1 MKHYLLTGLLLS
13 LVFFSFS
20 QNPSGTSPT
29 ISSGQPENNGIFGSS
44 GEIHGNFQSDF
55 QYYFRDTE
63 IDPEGDFFPD
73 ERFLAAG
80 FTNLVYTN
88 GDFEAGLRYENYQNN
103 LLGLPE
109 GFRGQGIPFRYAR
122 FKKDG
127 LDITVGNYYE
137 QFGSGMLLRA
147 FEERGLGLDN
157 ALDGVR
163 LRYSPVKGLYLKG
176 IVGRQRLYFETTEG
190 IVRGGDAELNLNEA
204 FSGLSKSSW
213 LITTGASFVGK
224 YEQANDPFLDLPENV
239 GAYGGRFLLQNG
251 GFAWSTEGVYKIN
264 DPSADNDFIFK
275 SGNGLLSTLTYSRP
289 RLGIMASFKR
299 LDDMSFRSQRNA
311 GLIDAQINFLPP
323 TTKLHTYTLPALYP
337 YAVQPTGEIARQL
350 ELTYTF
356 KRKSLLGGR
365 YGTTVAINFSD
376 AYSLNKTLLDERVV
390 GERPDGTPITT
401 PSGTRG
407 YTSDFFT
414 PGPIQ
419 YFQDINIELKKT
431 LNRKWK
437 ATLSYFNFQY
447 NQEVLERGVS
457 AREILSREG
466 GANSQELLYIN
477 AAVVE
482 LLYKIKPRHSLRMEF
497 QGMFLRDR
505 DDRGD
510 WAMALF
516 EYSVSPKWFF
526 AIQNSYNYGNP
537 DRERRSLYPLGSV
550 GFTLKT
556 TRFQLNYGRQ
566 MEGIFCVGGICR
578 VVPPSNGVTLTV
590 TSNF

>member
-1 MKHYLLTGLLLS
+1 MAGLLTCS
-13 LVFFSFS
+13 VMFTFA
-20 QNPSGTSPT
+20 QNPSGTEPEM
-29 ISSGQPENNGIFGSS
+29 SGGGSTNKGLFGEA

-55 QYYFRDTE
+55 QLYFRDPE
-63 IDPEGDFFPD
+63 IDPSGEFFPD

-88 GDFEAGLRYENYQNN
+88 GNFEAGLRYENYQNN

-163 LRYSPVKGLYLKG
+163 LRYSPFKGLYLKG
-176 IVGRQRLYFETTEG
+176 VVGRQRLYFETTEG
-190 IVRGGDAELNLNEA
+190 IVRGGDAEFNFNEA
-204 FSGLSKSSW
+204 FKGLSQSSW
-213 LITTGASFVGK
+213 LITTGASFVSK
-224 YEQANDPFLDLPENV
+224 YEQANDPFLNLPENV

-264 DPSADNDFIFK
+264 DPSADNGYIFR

-289 RLGIMASFKR
+289 RLGVMVAFKR
-299 LDDMSFRSQRNA
+299 IDDMSFRSQRDA

-337 YAVQPTGEIARQL
+337 YAVQPTGEIARQA
-350 ELTYTF
+350 EFTYTF
-356 KRKSLLGGR
+356 KKKSLLGGR
-365 YGTTVAINFSD
+365 YGTTVAVNFSD
-376 AYSLNKTLLDERVV
+376 AYSLDKTLVDER
-390 GERPDGTPITT
+390 PIAEGSEVTT

-407 YTSDFFT
+407 YTAEFFT
-414 PGPIQ
+414 PGPIK
-419 YFQDINIELKKT
+419 YFQDFNVEIKKT
-431 LNRKWK
+431 ISRKWK
-437 ATLSYFNFQY
+437 ATLSYFNFEY
-447 NQEVLERGVS
+447 NQEVLERGVTD
-457 AREILSREG
+457 REILLREG
-466 GANSQELLYIN
+466 GAESQQLLYIQ
-477 AAVVE
+477 AMVVE

-537 DRERRSLYPLGSV
+537 ESDKRSIYPLGSV

-578 VVPPSNGVTLTV
+578 VVPPSNGITLTV

>member
-1 MKHYLLTGLLLS
+1 MKQYILAGLLTCS
-13 LVFFSFS
+13 AISIYA
-20 QNPSGTSPT
+20 QNPSGTSPDM
-29 ISSGQPENNGIFGSS
+29 SGGGSTNNGLFGEA

-55 QYYFRDTE
+55 QLYFRDPE
-63 IDPEGDFFPD
+63 IDPTGEFFPD

-88 GDFEAGLRYENYQNN
+88 GNFEAGLRYENYQNN

-163 LRYSPVKGLYLKG
+163 LRYSPVKGLYIKG
-176 IVGRQRLYFETTEG
+176 VVGRQRLYFETTEG
-190 IVRGGDAELNLNEA
+190 IVRGIDVEHNLNES
-204 FSGLSKSSW
+204 FKGLSQSNW
-213 LITTGASFVGK
+213 LITTGASFVSK
-224 YEQANDPFLDLPENV
+224 YEQANDPFLNLPENV
-239 GAYGGRFLLQNG
+239 GAYGGRLLLQNG

-264 DPSADNDFIFK
+264 DPSADNNYIFR

-289 RLGIMASFKR
+289 RLGMMVAFKR
-299 LDDMSFRSQRNA
+299 LDDMSFRSQRDA
-311 GLIDAQINFLPP
+311 GLIDAQVNFLPP

-337 YAVQPTGEIARQL
+337 YAVQPTGEIARQA
-350 ELTYTF
+350 EITYTF
-356 KRKSLLGGR
+356 KKKSLLGGR
-365 YGTTVAINFSD
+365 YGTTVAVNFSD
-376 AYSLNKTLLDERVV
+376 AYSLDKTLVDER
-390 GERPDGTPITT
+390 PIAEGSEVTT
-401 PSGTRG
+401 PSGTSG
-407 YTSDFFT
+407 YTAEFFT
-414 PGPIQ
+414 PGPIK
-419 YFQDINIELKKT
+419 YFQDFNVEIKKT
-431 LNRKWK
+431 ISRKWK
-437 ATLSYFNFQY
+437 ATLSYFNFEY
-447 NQEVLERGVS
+447 NQEVLERGVTDR
-457 AREILSREG
+457 AILLREG
-466 GANSQELLYIN
+466 GAESQQLVYIN

-497 QGMFLRDR
+497 QGMFTQQ
-505 DDRGD
+505 DRGD

-537 DRERRSLYPLGSV
+537 DPDRRSVYPLGSV

-578 VVPPSNGVTLTV
+578 VVPPSNGITLTV

>member
-1 MKHYLLTGLLLS
+1 MKHCILTGLLSS
-13 LVFFSFS
+13 LVFFSFA
-20 QNPSGTSPT
+20 QNPSGTTPA
-29 ISSGQPENNGIFGSS
+29 ISSSTPQNNGLFGNS

-55 QYYFRDTE
+55 QLYFRDPE
-63 IDPEGDFFPD
+63 IDPTGEYFPD

-109 GFRGQGIPFRYAR
+109 GYRGQGIPFRYAR

-163 LRYSPVKGLYLKG
+163 LRYSPINGLYLKG

-190 IVRGGDAELNLNEA
+190 IVRGGDVEFNWNEA
-204 FSGLSKSSW
+204 ISGLSQSSW
-213 LITTGASFVGK
+213 LITTGASFVSK
-224 YEQANDPFLDLPENV
+224 YERANDPFLNLPENV
-239 GAYGGRFLLQNG
+239 GAYGGRLLLQNG
-251 GFAWSTEGVYKIN
+251 GFAWSSEYTYKIN
-264 DPSADNDFIFK
+264 DPSSDNDYIFK

-289 RLGIMASFKR
+289 RLGVMVAFKR
-299 LDDMSFRSQRNA
+299 LDDMSFRSQRDA

-337 YAVQPTGEIARQL
+337 YAVQPSGEMARQA
-350 ELTYTF
+350 EVTYTI

-365 YGTTVAINFSD
+365 YGTTISLNYSD
-376 AYSLNKTLLDERVV
+376 AYSLNKTIVDERQI
-390 GERPDGTPITT
+390 GEQEDGTPITT
-401 PSGTRG
+401 PNGTKG
-407 YTSDFFT
+407 YTSEFLT
-414 PGPIQ
+414 PGPVK
-419 YFQDINIELKKT
+419 YFQDINVEIKKT
-431 LNRKWK
+431 ISRKWK
-437 ATLSYFNFQY
+437 ATLSYFNFEY
-447 NQEVLERGVS
+447 NQEVLESGVS
-457 AREILSREG
+457 AREILLREG
-466 GANSQELLYIN
+466 GAKSQELIYIN
-477 AAVVE
+477 AAVLE
-482 LLYKIKPRHSLRMEF
+482 LLYKIKPRHSIRVEA
-497 QGMFLRDR
+497 QGMFTQQ
-505 DDRGD
+505 DRGD
-510 WAMALF
+510 WAMLLA

-526 AIQNSYNYGNP
+526 ALQGSYNYGNP
-537 DRERRSLYPLGSV
+537 DKDRRSIYPLVSMGY
-550 GFTLKT
+550 TLKT
-556 TRFQLNYGRQ
+556 TRFQINYGRQ

-578 VVPPSNGVTLTV
+578 VVPPSNGITLTV